1 MNFDEYL
8 AAQRLDRRLN
18 EALKLKVGD
27 FGTYRDRMGDTIG
40 FLVIGA
46 LSHGYIAVTGS
57 WLGSITPMTVK
68 RPDGI
73 NKFRKDTLFEASVY
87 IDESGKVEGKY
98 PVSLYNGK
106 FDAFLGMLDGED
118 EEDDYDDEE
127 DEDY

>member
-8 AAQRLDRRLN
+8 AAQRHGTRLN

-27 FGTYRDRMGDTIG
+27 FGTYRDRIGDTIG

-46 LSHGYIAVTGS
+46 LSHGYIALTGGY
-57 WLGSITPMTVK
+57 WLGSVTPMTVK
-68 RPDGI
+68 KPDGI

-98 PVSLYNGK
+98 PVSLYNGN
-106 FDAFLGMLDGED
+106 FNSFLSMLDGED
-118 EEDDYDDEE
+118 EDEDE

>member
-8 AAQRLDRRLN
+8 AGKGITGSLN

-27 FGTYRDRMGDTIG
+27 FGTYRDKYGETVG
-40 FLVIGA
+40 FLVIGCLA
-46 LSHGYIAVTGS
+46 HGCIAVTGS
-57 WLGSITPMTVK
+57 LVGVVTPK
-68 RPDGI
+68 SL
-73 NKFRKDTLFEASVY
+73 NKIKIEKYFEASVH

-118 EEDDYDDEE
+118 EEDDYDDE

>member
-8 AAQRLDRRLN
+8 AGQSITGNLN
-18 EALKLKVGD
+18 EALKLKLGD
-27 FGTYRDRMGDTIG
+27 FGTYRDKMGDTIG
-40 FLVIGA
+40 FMVIGA
-46 LSHGYIAVTGS
+46 LSHGYIAVTGGY

-118 EEDDYDDEE
+118 EEDDYDDE

>member
-1 MNFDEYL
+1 MKFIDYL
-8 AAQRLDRRLN
+8 TEQRLDKRLN

-27 FGTYRDRMGDTIG
+27 FGTYRDKIGDTIG

-46 LSHGYIAVTGS
+46 LSHGYIALTGS
-57 WLGSITPMTVK
+57 YWLGSVTPMTVK
-68 RPDGI
+68 KPDGI

-98 PVSLYNGK
+98 PVSLYNGD
-106 FDAFLGMLDGED
+106 FNSFLSMLDGED
-118 EEDDYDDEE
+118 EEDEDE